1 MFCSSYYIFRVK
13 NVDTHLNDKKHL
25 NANLSYKIWINL
37 LCIFKLEY
45 AEQLFLAVWKL

>member
-1 MFCSSYYIFRVK
+1 MFCSSYYIVRFL

-25 NANLSYKIWINL
+25 NVDLSYKIWVNL
-37 LCIFKLEY
+37 LCILKLKY